1 MMPYQEKQTTDSLL
15 IIDFS
20 MNIALLGYGRMG
32 QTIEKIAENR
42 GHKIVFKLDD
52 DIENH
57 DLSDFEIDVAIDFS
71 IPKAAFKNIT
81 TCFKHSIPVVSGTT
95 GWLDDY
101 EKAREICKEEDSAFI
116 YASNFSLGVNV
127 FFELNQKLAGMMQG
141 LEDYSVNIEEIH
153 HLQKLDAPSGT
164 AITLAQQILE
174 ENSKLKG
181 WQLEDADEDEIPIH
195 AKREENV
202 PGTHTVTYE
211 SSIDKIEITH
221 TAKSR
226 QGFALGAVVAAE
238 YLKDKTGIFTMKDVL
253 SDLFKN

>member
-1 MMPYQEKQTTDSLL
+1 
-15 IIDFS
+15 

-32 QTIEKIAENR
+32 KTIEDIAEKR
-42 GHKIVFKLDD
+42 GHKIVLKVSD

-57 DLSDFEIDVAIDFS
+57 DLSEPNIDVAIDFS

-81 TCFKHSIPVVSGTT
+81 TCFKNNIPVVSGTT

-101 EKAREICKEEDSAFI
+101 EKARKICKDENSAFI

-141 LEDYSVNIEEIH
+141 LEDYSVEIEEIH
-153 HLQKLDAPSGT
+153 HIQKLDSPSGT
-164 AITLAQQILE
+164 AITLAQQILQ

-195 AKREENV
+195 ARREENV
-202 PGTHTVTYE
+202 PGTHTVTYD

-238 YLKDKTGIFTMKDVL
+238 YLKGKSGIYTMKDVL
-253 SDLFKN
+253 SDLFQN